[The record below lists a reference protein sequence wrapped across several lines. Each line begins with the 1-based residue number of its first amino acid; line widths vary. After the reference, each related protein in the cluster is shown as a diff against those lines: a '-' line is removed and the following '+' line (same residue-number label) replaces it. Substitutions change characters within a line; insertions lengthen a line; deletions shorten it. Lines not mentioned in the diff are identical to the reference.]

1 MVCMV
6 RRDGV
11 WHCFTSDR
19 GHHDTMIGYVAV
31 MSQYPNLGME
41 ESGLA
46 HLKGL

>member
-6 RRDGV
+6 SRGGV

-31 MSQYPNLGME
+31 ISQYPNLGME